1 MKFRFDNILYYSD
14 DEFQT
19 HLMNRA
25 KVQLGEKIAESLSP
39 NRCYKVM
46 YNENVSTDDKNNKH
60 YIINLDIDEIPEYA
74 VRVVSSKERYLKPNE
89 KIIPRIKNAWNYIIN
104 GNNIITTEEN

>member
-1 MKFRFDNILYYSD
+1 MKFRFDTALYYPD

-19 HLMNRA
+19 HIMNRA

-39 NRCYKVM
+39 DKYYKVM
-46 YNENVSTDDKNNKH
+46 YNENISTDDKNDKH
-60 YIINLDIDEIPEYA
+60 YIINLNISEIPEYKVKVISA
-74 VRVVSSKERYLKPNE
+74 KERYLKPNE
-89 KIIPRIKNAWNYIIN
+89 KIITRIKNAWNYIIN